1 MKKLTMYGAGQ
12 GTGNEG
18 THWRFISVPMMKIV
32 DQVAPG
38 CTIKLPKG
46 NTKLNIKIMGFVDDK
61 RHYTNTLTQQI
72 IIKVIKAMK

>member
-1 MKKLTMYGAGQ
+1 
-12 GTGNEG
+12 
-18 THWRFISVPMMKIV
+18 MKIV